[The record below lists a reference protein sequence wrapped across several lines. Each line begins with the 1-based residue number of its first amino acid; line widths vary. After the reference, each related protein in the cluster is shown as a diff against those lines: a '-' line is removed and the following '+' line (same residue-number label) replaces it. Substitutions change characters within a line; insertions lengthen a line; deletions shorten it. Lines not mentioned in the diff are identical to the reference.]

1 MRCETAAICCTI
13 AIPTTPSPSEL
24 KKAHF
29 SVIAVKPERDK
40 VTRMFIQTGKF
51 ESGQVFFPK
60 QAPVDTTIRSTASVK
75 HSGHELGFYDL
86 KATNEGLERLI
97 WGLLWS

>member
-1 MRCETAAICCTI
+1 VRCETAAICCTI
-13 AIPTTPSPSEL
+13 ATPTPPSPSEL

-40 VTRMFIQTGKF
+40 VTRMSIQTGKF

-75 HSGHELGFYDL
+75 HSGM
-86 KATNEGLERLI
+86 
-97 WGLLWS
+97 S